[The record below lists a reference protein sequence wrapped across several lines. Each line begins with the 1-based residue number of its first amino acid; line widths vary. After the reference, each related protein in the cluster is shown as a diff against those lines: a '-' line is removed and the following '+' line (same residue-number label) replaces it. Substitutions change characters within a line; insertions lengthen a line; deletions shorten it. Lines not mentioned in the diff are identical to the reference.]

1 MATLRD
7 PLIVNKETDMKTQFV
22 SVISWA
28 EADKENGTKKN
39 FHKRILRN
47 VSRTNLFRITID
59 TLLLVAC
66 SFEID

>member
-28 EADKENGTKKN
+28 EANKENGTKKIIAGIHQKY
-39 FHKRILRN
+39 FIRILHN
-47 VSRTNLFRITID
+47 VSRTN
-59 TLLLVAC
+59 
-66 SFEID
+66 